1 MTGEQLRDVGQLSLW
16 WDQVVS
22 DDPEAAE
29 PGLRLDGDTTADVT
43 VVGGGLTGLWT
54 AYYLTQA
61 DPSLDVVVV
70 EAERPGFGASGRNGG
85 WCSALFPRSGS
96 SLARQHG
103 PEAARSMRAA
113 MRDTVTEVGRVA
125 ETEGIECDFHAGG
138 TLVLARS
145 EVQLARAQAQ
155 VAEDNLWGDQT
166 VELSAEQARERAAA
180 EGVLGGTWTP
190 ACARVQPLRLVRG
203 LVRVLRQRGVR
214 IVERTRVL
222 QIVPGAVLTDRGR
235 IRTHWSVRATE
246 AWTASI
252 PGARRAIAPVYSLVV
267 ATAPLDDATWSAVGL
282 DGSPTFTDSRH
293 VIMYGQ
299 RTADGRIVFGGRG
312 APYHLRS
319 RVLPAYDRDETVFA
333 RLRAEL
339 VEMFPV
345 LSGVGF
351 THAWG
356 GPVGIPRDWHASVG
370 LDARTGQGW
379 AGGYVGDGVSTTN
392 LAGRTLADLITGT
405 PSALV
410 SLPWVG
416 HRSRPWEP
424 EPLRW
429 AGITAGL
436 KAAQWADTDEQ
447 THHRRSR
454 LEPVL
459 NRLTGH

>member
-1 MTGEQLRDVGQLSLW
+1 MTGLRDLSLW

-22 DDPEAAE
+22 DDRDAAGGG
-29 PGLRLDGDTTADVT
+29 PGLDGDTTADVT
-43 VVGGGLTGLWT
+43 IVGGGLTGLWT
-54 AYYLTQA
+54 AYYLNQA
-61 DPSLDVVVV
+61 DPSSDIVVV

-96 SLARQHG
+96 SLARLHG

-113 MRDTVTEVGRVA
+113 MRDTVHEVGRA
-125 ETEGIECDFHAGG
+125 AAAEGIECDFHLGG

-145 EVQLARAQAQ
+145 QTQLERAEAQ
-155 VAEDNLWGDQT
+155 VVEDNRWGDET
-166 VELSAEQARERAAA
+166 VLLSAAEAQDRAAA

-190 ACARVQPLRLVRG
+190 QCARIQPLRLVRG
-203 LVRVLRQRGVR
+203 LAAVLRERGVR
-214 IVERTRVL
+214 IVEQTRVRE
-222 QIVPGAVLTDRGR
+222 ITPGAVLTDHGR

-252 PGARRAIAPVYSLVV
+252 PGARRAVAPVYSLVV
-267 ATAPLDDATWSAVGL
+267 ATAPLDDATWSDIRLAGME
-282 DGSPTFTDSRH
+282 TFTDARH
-293 VIMYGQ
+293 VIMYGS

-312 APYHLRS
+312 APYHPRS
-319 RVLPAYDRDETVFA
+319 RIVAAYDRDETVFA

-345 LSGVGF
+345 LAGVEF

-356 GPVGIPRDWHASVG
+356 GPVGISRDWHASVG

-379 AGGYVGDGVSTTN
+379 AGGYVGDGVGTTN

-405 PSALV
+405 RSPLV

-436 KAAQWADTDEQ
+436 KAAQWADDDEQ
-447 THHRRSR
+447 THQRRSR

-459 NRLTGH
+459 GRLTGH